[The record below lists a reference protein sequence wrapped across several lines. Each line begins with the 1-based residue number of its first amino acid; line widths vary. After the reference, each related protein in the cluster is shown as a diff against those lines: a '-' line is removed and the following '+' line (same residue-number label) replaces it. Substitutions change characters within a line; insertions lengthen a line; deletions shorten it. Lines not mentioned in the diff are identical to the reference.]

1 MQSNHRDDTA
11 GHKNGLYNPQTCML
25 FMMSR
30 NLCYAKEIII
40 CFE

>member
-1 MQSNHRDDTA
+1 MEN
-11 GHKNGLYNPQTCML
+11 HKNGLYNLQMCML

-40 CFE
+40 FKKVIPQLFC